1 MDIVYFSAS
10 MMAFI
15 PASWKDD
22 GTYIDG
28 TWPQDAVLLTDD
40 EVTTFWKQTPQE
52 GKQLGSVNGRP
63 AWLDVPPPSK
73 EQLISQAE
81 QKKEALL
88 TTATTKIVV
97 WQTKLLMGRK
107 LTSAESAQL
116 NNWMDY
122 IDAVTAVDIS
132 TVPDIIWPEPPAS

>member
-1 MDIVYFSAS
+1 MEQVYFSAS
-10 MMAFI
+10 MPGFI
-15 PASWKDD
+15 LADWKDD
-22 GTYIDG
+22 GTYTDE
-28 TWPQDAVLLTDD
+28 TWPKDAVQLTDD
-40 EVTTFWKQTPQE
+40 EVITFWKQTPPE
-52 GKQLGSVNGRP
+52 GKQLGCIKGRP
-63 AWLDVPPPSK
+63 AWVDIPPPSK
-73 EQLISQAE
+73 EQQIVMAE

-116 NNWMDY
+116 NDWMDY

-132 TVPDIIWPEPPAS
+132 TAPDIIWPEPPAS